1 MAPFF
6 DLFCKKAIFL
16 ENRQP
21 IQFDF
26 SEDEYVYIRS
36 WV

>member
-16 ENRQP
+16 ENRQS
-21 IQFDF
+21 ILFDF
-26 SEDEYVYIRS
+26 SEDEYVYILS
-36 WV
+36 CV